1 MSGWKSRKIENIWFS
16 LLRVWLKSWKSG
28 RVENSFVWLKRKG
41 MMENVIYKN

>member
-1 MSGWKSRKIENIWFS
+1 MRGWKSRKIENIWFS

-28 RVENSFVWLKRKG
+28 RVENFFVWLKRKG